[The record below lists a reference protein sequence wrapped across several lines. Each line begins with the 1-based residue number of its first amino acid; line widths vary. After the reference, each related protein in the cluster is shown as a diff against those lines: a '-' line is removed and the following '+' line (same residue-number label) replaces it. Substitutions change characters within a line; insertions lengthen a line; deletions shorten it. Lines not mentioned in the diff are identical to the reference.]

1 MKRLVVPTDFSIYAT
16 GAITLAAVISR
27 KTKAPISL
35 VHNIPTLLH
44 WDSMSDEQK
53 REHPEIITQTQE
65 AQMTLNELQKANIL
79 KATKVETVIT
89 HGITYDQLVR
99 QAAKADAGM
108 IVIGSHGNEH
118 SDRYFIGSNI
128 QKVMRM
134 ATCPV
139 LTAKKEFDSET
150 IRTIVFPSEFDEGAH
165 KHFAPVAEL
174 ARELKSKVHLLT
186 VNTPY
191 DFSDTRTS
199 MRQMNAFREQ
209 YPDLSI
215 GVMIYNHFDPESG
228 ILEYAQDV
236 GADLIAMATSD
247 RRQHPRYRIG
257 MTESLV
263 FHSGIPVLSINSGA
277 LSHKAQT

>member
-1 MKRLVVPTDFSIYAT
+1 MKRLLVPTDFSVYAT
-16 GAITLAAVISR
+16 GAITLAAAISR
-27 KTKAPISL
+27 KTKAPVSL
-35 VHNIPTLLH
+35 VHNVPTLLH
-44 WDSMSDEQK
+44 WDSMSEEQK
-53 REHPEIITQTQE
+53 REHPEIIAQTQD
-65 AQMTLNELQKANIL
+65 AQVTLNEIQKANIL
-79 KATKVETVIT
+79 KATKTEAVIT

-99 QAAKADAGM
+99 YAANRDAGM
-108 IVIGSHGNEH
+108 IVMGTHGNEH

-139 LTAKKEFDSET
+139 LTAKKEFDSDT
-150 IRTIVFPSEFDEGAH
+150 IRTIVFPSEFEEDAH

-199 MRQMNAFREQ
+199 TRQMNAFREQ

-215 GVMIYNHFDPESG
+215 EVMIYNHFDPESG

-236 GADLIAMATSD
+236 GADLIAMATSE
-247 RRQHPRYRIG
+247 RRHHPRYRIG
-257 MTESLV
+257 LTESLV
-263 FHSGIPVLSINSGA
+263 FHAGVPVLSINSGIFF
-277 LSHKAQT
+277 HKAQT